1 MSDQYVP
8 QNAEGPVQSKFQ
20 LSSAQYD
27 ALKWIA
33 QIFLPAL
40 GALYFTI
47 AAIWGLPFAEQIV
60 GSITAVDAFLGILLG
75 ISTKSYWA
83 NTDNKAGIL
92 RIDTTDPET
101 DKYGLEIHAPL
112 STLPNKSAVTFRVIS
127 S

>member
-1 MSDQYVP
+1 MSENYAP
-8 QNAEGPVQSKFQ
+8 QNAVEPVQSKFQ
-20 LSSAQYD
+20 LSSDAYD

-40 GALYFTI
+40 GALYFAVAT
-47 AAIWGLPFAEQIV
+47 IWGLPLAEQIV

-92 RIDTTDPET
+92 HIDTSDPSA
-101 DKYGLEIHAPL
+101 DKYNLEVHAPL
-112 STLPNKSAVTFRVIS
+112 STLPNKSAVTFRVVS

>member
-1 MSDQYVP
+1 MSENYAP
-8 QNAEGPVQSKFQ
+8 QNAVEPVKSKFQ
-20 LSSAQYD
+20 LSSDAYD

-40 GALYFTI
+40 GALYFAI
-47 AAIWGLPFAEQIV
+47 ATIWGLPLAEQIV

-92 RIDTTDPET
+92 HIDTSDPSA
-101 DKYGLEIHAPL
+101 DKYLFEAHTPL
-112 STLPNKSAVTFRVIS
+112 STLASKSAVTFRVIS

>member
-1 MSDQYVP
+1 MSDKYVP

-20 LSSAQYD
+20 LSSDAYD

-92 RIDTTDPET
+92 HIDTSDPSA
-101 DKYGLEIHAPL
+101 DKYLFEAHTPL
-112 STLPNKSAVTFRVIS
+112 STLASKSAVTFRVIS

>member
-92 RIDTTDPET
+92 HIDTSDPSA
-101 DKYGLEIHAPL
+101 DKYLFEAHTPL
-112 STLPNKSAVTFRVIS
+112 STLASKSAVTFRVIS